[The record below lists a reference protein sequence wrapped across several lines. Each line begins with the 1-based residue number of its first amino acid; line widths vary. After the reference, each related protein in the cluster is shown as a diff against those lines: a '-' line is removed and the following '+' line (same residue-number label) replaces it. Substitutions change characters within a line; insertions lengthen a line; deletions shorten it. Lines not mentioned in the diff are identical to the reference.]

1 MSGILQRGHQ
11 NVPYIHRRFLV
22 FLWLFS
28 CCLLLTIQFYLA
40 KCPIHISVRA
50 LQHEVSVTVCK
61 SFLQTVIF
69 TAMRMIEKRRT
80 IC

>member
-61 SFLQTVIF
+61 SFF
-69 TAMRMIEKRRT
+69 TDRYFYSDAND
-80 IC
+80 